1 MFSTNMSLCNRHAMI
16 GYYQVNIV
24 VNYAGHINLQCSA
37 SYDLPQ
43 AWWLAED
50 DKLVYKAYF
59 YNTML
64 ILFTLI
70 V

>member
-1 MFSTNMSLCNRHAMI
+1 MI